1 METQL
6 PSGSVQ
12 LQRSF
17 AAGVVT
23 SPNYPGL
30 YSDRLVM
37 KDKIGVDQG
46 LVIVVQLTDFET
58 ERGRDWLTITDGDGT
73 ALMGKTSGTI
83 LPTNI
88 SSRTNVIKFSFTTD
102 GSVTKRGWSFSWSAM
117 TPGGSP
123 FTLLL
128 DEFGFYAS

>member
-1 METQL
+1 
-6 PSGSVQ
+6 
-12 LQRSF
+12 
-17 AAGVVT
+17 
-23 SPNYPGL
+23 
-30 YSDRLVM
+30 M

-88 SSRTNVIKFSFTTD
+88 SSRTNVIKYSFTTD

>member
-1 METQL
+1 MT
-6 PSGSVQ
+6 
-12 LQRSF
+12 
-17 AAGVVT
+17 
-23 SPNYPGL
+23 
-30 YSDRLVM
+30 
-37 KDKIGVDQG
+37 DKIQVEQG
-46 LVIVVQLTDFET
+46 LVITLQFTDFST
-58 ERGRDWLTITDGDGT
+58 EKNADWMTITDGDGT

-88 SSRTNVIKFSFTTD
+88 SSRTNVIKYSFTTD

>member
-58 ERGRDWLTITDGDGT
+58 ERGRQK
-73 ALMGKTSGTI
+73 MGEGIRSWCQTLSKGRVQYEGF
-83 LPTNI
+83 NFH
-88 SSRTNVIKFSFTTD
+88 SSTYIYYK
-102 GSVTKRGWSFSWSAM
+102 KK
-117 TPGGSP
+117 
-123 FTLLL
+123 
-128 DEFGFYAS
+128 